1 MIKRLKQLPD
11 LGWQGVG
18 EACSSSPEDHSLP
31 WLSIRHFLK
40 ENSHTHCLHMSTHT
54 DFSAHYQPTNSNSFI
69 QSKLFFCHS
78 SPWATTLLSLAFPC
92 ACLLS
97 LCDLLLQEHALTWCS
112 IRSSKYSNNFHV
124 YRISS
129 PLFSASCTTAF
140 SIHPLAALQ
149 NLKLNKSVAFLPG
162 IHYILSEDV
171 GAVGGL

>member
-31 WLSIRHFLK
+31 WLSICHFLK

-112 IRSSKYSNNFHV
+112 IRSSKYSNNFHLYPNLQSLIFSLLYNSFLDPPLGCTSEPKTQQV
-124 YRISS
+124 CCISS
-129 PLFSASCTTAF
+129 RHTLHL
-140 SIHPLAALQ
+140 I
-149 NLKLNKSVAFLPG
+149 
-162 IHYILSEDV
+162 
-171 GAVGGL
+171 